1 VEDTI
6 LLNEEVDEAPF
17 ALLCPVPMPH
27 KVYGLSL
34 ADQTMD
40 LQRIAS
46 VVWRQTLDNLYLSN
60 NPRPIVPDGAAND
73 ETFDDM
79 MDPSPGAFIR
89 IKGADPTALGFQT
102 VPFVAE
108 KSFGMLEFIGS
119 QVEARTGIRRGG
131 NGLDRESLKKGGQ
144 ITATQAAQLESKE
157 NERAEMVGRIFAE
170 TGVTRLFK
178 GLLNLVSQHQP
189 KARMVRL
196 RNKWVEI
203 DPRGWPEMDV
213 RISVGLGVGNRMEH
227 IAQADSVLE
236 TMAELQQ
243 TPYAYLIDAEKV
255 HAAVKR
261 KFQAAGIKNTDEYL
275 VDPSESEPPTAPALT
290 RGAKGSGG
298 HAGQAGRASDE
309 AAGPASR
316 HGDAPA
322 GRRAEAATGT
332 GRGGGEAGAGARQ
345 GGTGSHARTAE
356 VRVRGPACR
365 AQDAVRGADGE
376 GTG

>member
-1 VEDTI
+1 VRSFASRATI
-6 LLNEEVDEAPF
+6 RTR
-17 ALLCPVPMPH
+17 
-27 KVYGLSL
+27 L
-34 ADQTMD
+34 AF
-40 LQRIAS
+40 R
-46 VVWRQTLDNLYLSN
+46 
-60 NPRPIVPDGAAND
+60 
-73 ETFDDM
+73 
-79 MDPSPGAFIR
+79 
-89 IKGADPTALGFQT
+89 T

-275 VDPSESEPPTAPALT
+275 VDPSESEPPQPQPSPEEQKVQADMQAKQAELQMKQQGQQADMQMRQQEGALKLQL
-290 RGAKGSGG
+290 A
-298 HAGQAGRASDE
+298 QEE
-309 AAGPASR
+309 AAAKLELE
-316 HGDAPA
+316 
-322 GRRAEAATGT
+322 RAKAA
-332 GRGGGEAGAGARQ
+332 A
-345 GGTGSHARTAE
+345 GSHARTAE
-356 VRVRGPACR
+356 VRVRGPTCR

-376 GTG
+376 GTGRSQHELATKAADAKISQNRAGGDLSK